1 MKKKIN
7 KYLLVTAALTLT
19 ATLLISVVIFHH
31 MYQEQVINDMKI
43 YANLLRGLVSSGE
56 EMKRS
61 YTDYNKELRITVIS
75 QDGEVIYDDEVENQ
89 DLENHGNRP
98 EIEQAETYGSGYAI
112 RHSDTVNQDMYYY
125 AVQLDNGQILRVS
138 QPANSIWKVFYTT
151 LQGIL
156 LIAVVIF
163 LGCMVLSRYITASL
177 VRPIENLASHMD
189 QIERTETY
197 EELVPF
203 ITTIRQQHLD
213 ILKNAQMRQEFTANV
228 SHELKT
234 PLTSISGYAELI
246 ETGLAGEG
254 ETRRFAREIS
264 RNAKRLLTLI
274 NDIIKLSELDSD
286 QVEMTYTEV
295 DLYEIS
301 RSCVEMLQL
310 NAKNHGIHISCS
322 GSRSV
327 IQANRQMLE
336 ELVYNLCDNA
346 IRYNRLGGKVEVSVR
361 PRQGVTYL
369 TVKDTGIGIPKESQE
384 RVFER
389 FYRVDKS
396 RSKQTGGTGLGLAIV
411 KHIVARHHAQIKL
424 ESEEGQG
431 TEITVMF
438 ENQIQNA

>member
-7 KYLLVTAALTLT
+7 KYLLVTAALTLA

-31 MYQEQVINDMKI
+31 MYQDQVINDMKI

-346 IRYNRLGGKVEVSVR
+346 IRYNRLGGKVEVSVC

-438 ENQIQNA
+438 ENQIQSA

>member
-438 ENQIQNA
+438 ENQIQSA

>member
-346 IRYNRLGGKVEVSVR
+346 IRYNRLGGKVEVSVC

-438 ENQIQNA
+438 ENQIQSA

>member
-7 KYLLVTAALTLT
+7 KYLLVTAALTLA

-31 MYQEQVINDMKI
+31 MYQDQVINDMKI